1 MSHHHDLVRAMTPPH
16 NSNSNSSD
24 KLSVS
29 SHSSHLSNNRRGFL
43 FLKTLK
49 IMYVYELVYR
59 YYSDM
64 TYHTHGLLRSLKKG
78 RWNFFSGPGQFFY
91 LTFFLSYGFIKVAA
105 PFKEF
110 SHPPLISYLDIYRE
124 FLVNIIFIMRKS
136 LHRVDL
142 TLSESTTKKLLNN
155 SLKCLT

>member
-1 MSHHHDLVRAMTPPH
+1 MTWLEQWHHLIIQTAILVTNCQFLVILHIFQTIGGDSFFKKHWKLCMYMSL
-16 NSNSNSSD
+16 
-24 KLSVS
+24 
-29 SHSSHLSNNRRGFL
+29 
-43 FLKTLK
+43 
-49 IMYVYELVYR
+49 YR

-124 FLVNIIFIMRKS
+124 FLVNVILLWEN
-136 LHRVDL
+136 LHIKEIL
-142 TLSESTTKKLLNN
+142 Q
-155 SLKCLT
+155 

>member
-1 MSHHHDLVRAMTPPH
+1 MTWLEQWHHLIIQTAILVTNCQFLVILH
-16 NSNSNSSD
+16 IFQTIGGDSFFKNHW
-24 KLSVS
+24 KLC
-29 SHSSHLSNNRRGFL
+29 
-43 FLKTLK
+43 
-49 IMYVYELVYR
+49 MYISLYR

-124 FLVNIIFIMRKS
+124 FLVNVILLWEN
-136 LHRVDL
+136 LHIKEIL
-142 TLSESTTKKLLNN
+142 H
-155 SLKCLT
+155 